1 MQHLLEV
8 EEFVVSDSFR
18 NYCFKSSEE
27 DIHLWE
33 EYLTLYPSEKEKI
46 EEARKIVM
54 GLHIMLRQGSLHKK
68 EVKNKEVK
76 EKGLLLSSNSP
87 INKIILGTASIAA
100 IFVFLFFLDNAIHNS
115 SPVKKVLDPI
125 TANVETIGNMVYSTG
140 YGEKKIIRLPDN
152 SVFHLNS
159 GSTLTVAKDYGKS
172 NRNVYLKGEALFDV
186 SHNASLPFIVH
197 TGNYEVKVL
206 GTLFNVKNYPG
217 DKVSETSLLRGR
229 VEITMKDGA
238 QNEKIVLVPNQK
250 AVIDNIMDSLV
261 VKGNRS
267 NMLYKSVS
275 LHPLSH
281 NGTDNTVIETA
292 WAQNKLEI
300 INESFGEMKDKLE
313 RWYDV
318 NINFKDTVVTK
329 YTFSAIFEKEN
340 IQEALEALQ
349 EAYHFNY
356 SINGNEVII
365 SK

>member
-1 MQHLLEV
+1 MQGLLEL
-8 EEFVVSDSFR
+8 EELVVSDSFR
-18 NYCFKSSEE
+18 NYCFKSNEV

-33 EYLTLYPSEKEKI
+33 EYLILYPSEKEKI

-54 GLHIMLRQGSLHKK
+54 GLHIMLRQGAQHKK
-68 EVKNKEVK
+68 EEKNKEVK
-76 EKGLLLSSNSP
+76 AKYFSLFSNSP
-87 INKIILGTASIAA
+87 INKILLSIASIAA
-100 IFVFLFFLDNAIHNS
+100 IFVFLFFLNKTFNNS
-115 SPVKKVLDPI
+115 FHEKKVLNPI
-125 TANVETIGNMVYSTG
+125 TAKVEATGNLIYSTG
-140 YGEKKIIRLPDN
+140 YGEKKIIKLPDN
-152 SVFHLNS
+152 SIFHLNS
-159 GSTLTVAKDYGKS
+159 GSTLTVDKGYGKS